1 MLGTAFPTKL
11 RQEKEKEPVLDL
23 CMIVDF
29 LLSGKMLIVSF
40 YFDFKVADSVPG
52 GECCVA
58 VRMYF
63 AIFLVWRQH

>member
-23 CMIVDF
+23 CMVVDF

-40 YFDFKVADSVPG
+40 SFDFNVAASVSG

-58 VRMYF
+58 TQVYF
-63 AIFLVWRQH
+63 TILLFWRQH